1 MADYNDLEL
10 IVLFDGDRA
19 KFETAG
25 DDGKIPKDVYKG
37 RLVLITG
44 NTTNT
49 SNLAKKPQIYASDE
63 NGKGKYIPIPYSYVV
78 GLKAGNGT
86 LANIDKVIEF
96 VGANGISVFVN
107 ENEKI
112 QIDGGGIKD
121 QAIEEITPLLANKA
135 DLENGKIRVDQLPD
149 YILGQMLFGGTIEG
163 GTTTQMMVTPT
174 TNLLDKIDGTEAD
187 LNADGELVITNTSY
201 KDYEAVY
208 FISSINF
215 GNTNVL
221 NIPDVRIGDWIISTG
236 TSWKKVDNTDA
247 VSSVADLTGVITA
260 SALAEKLASSEDN
273 TNELALKSEVDA
285 KYEKPDGGIPEGD
298 LAGAVVEK
306 LNKGYSSVQEV
317 SEGDFISVTDT
328 SGTTNKKSYKV
339 SAKTKTMET
348 AKEDIAL
355 DGEDALATANDVY
368 NFIKARLSVKIIS

>member
-1 MADYNDLEL
+1 MADYNDLNL
-10 IVLFDGDRA
+10 IVLFDGDLA

-25 DDGKIPKDVYKG
+25 DDGKIPKEVYKG

-44 NTTNT
+44 NTPNT
-49 SNLAKKPQIYASDE
+49 SNSAKKPQIYASDE

-78 GLKAGNGT
+78 GLKAGNCT
-86 LANIDKVIEF
+86 LANIDKLIEF

-107 ENEKI
+107 EDEKI

-121 QAIEEITPLLANKA
+121 QAIEGITPLLANKA
-135 DLENGKIRVDQLPD
+135 DLVNGKIPVGQLPD

-163 GTTTQMMVTPT
+163 GTVTQMTVMPT
-174 TNLLDKIDGTEAD
+174 ANLLDKIGKTAAD
-187 LNADGELVITNTSY
+187 LTNEQLTIKNTSY
-201 KDYEAVY
+201 ETYEGVY

-236 TSWKKVDNTDA
+236 TRWRKVDNTDA
-247 VSSVADLTGVITA
+247 VASVAGLTGVITA
-260 SALAEKLASSEDN
+260 SALAEKLAASDN
-273 TNELALKSEVDA
+273 INELALKSEVDE
-285 KYEKPDGGIPEGD
+285 KYSLPDDGIPETD
-298 LAGAVVEK
+298 LKDSVVTK

-317 SEGDFISVTDT
+317 SGGDFISVSDT
-328 SGTTNKKSYKV
+328 SGQTNNKSYKV

-348 AKEDIAL
+348 AKEDIL
-355 DGEDALATANDVY
+355 LNGEDALATAHDVY
-368 NFIKARLSVKIIS
+368 KFIKARLSVKVVS